1 MIMLIMLMTNTTPDD
16 NADNDNADNADDE
29 QYTRF
34 RSPDHCSTRQLNDVP
49 PCNAIIPFRT
59 YTKFKT
65 KILVGLSLLL

>member
-1 MIMLIMLMTNTTPDD
+1 MLMTNTTPYD
-16 NADNDNADNADDE
+16 NADNDDNADNADNK

-49 PCNAIIPFRT
+49 PCNAIILFRT

-65 KILVGLSLLL
+65 KILVGLWLYL